1 MLNLLTYNLNDL
13 DKNKISNTKLKSA
26 KSLIKE
32 INSDLSIK
40 KCLGN
45 SCGGTIYLINNNKNT
60 NQYNKKLICK
70 QIPLTSSITKPYI
83 EKYYKIMNKIYN
95 NHGLRMFINP
105 ILEYKFKGDYLY
117 LIYPY
122 YSGYNLEQLKSKILK
137 LDNENFKVIIKHLV
151 KQILK
156 GLSILHNKQIYHQ
169 NITPYNIIVNTSNKS
184 KQIKVKFYDLSINN
198 SKTRVIVQGI
208 SQNPVTDQLEHV
220 DFLRVNDKTKVTI
233 EVPVKFLNETLSPGI
248 KRGGVL
254 NVVRY
259 TVEVICPVNKI
270 PESFEFNLEGLE
282 IGDSIHISH
291 TKIDEGVEPTIKDR
305 DFTVASILAP
315 SALVSAETS
324 EDKADDGEEEG
335 KDKEAAEESKP
346 EEENK
351 K

>member
-1 MLNLLTYNLNDL
+1 MSSIDTLSASLREKVGTNSA
-13 DKNKISNTKLKSA
+13 KKVRIANKIPAIIYGDGKNPEPI
-26 KSLIKE
+26 SLDVKDLRIE
-32 INSDLSIK
+32 INK
-40 KCLGN
+40 
-45 SCGGTIYLINNNKNT
+45 
-60 NQYNKKLICK
+60 
-70 QIPLTSSITKPYI
+70 SSFL
-83 EKYYKIMNKIYN
+83 NKI
-95 NHGLRMFINP
+95 
-105 ILEYKFKGDYLY
+105 
-117 LIYPY
+117 
-122 YSGYNLEQLKSKILK
+122 
-137 LDNENFKVIIKHLV
+137 
-151 KQILK
+151 
-156 GLSILHNKQIYHQ
+156 
-169 NITPYNIIVNTSNKS
+169 
-184 KQIKVKFYDLSINN
+184 YDLSIND

-208 SQNPVTDQLEHV
+208 SQNPVTDQLEHI

-324 EDKADDGEEEG
+324 EDKAEEEEEG

>member
-1 MLNLLTYNLNDL
+1 M
-13 DKNKISNTKLKSA
+13 I
-26 KSLIKE
+26 
-32 INSDLSIK
+32 INAVFS
-40 KCLGN
+40 
-45 SCGGTIYLINNNKNT
+45 
-60 NQYNKKLICK
+60 
-70 QIPLTSSITKPYI
+70 
-83 EKYYKIMNKIYN
+83 
-95 NHGLRMFINP
+95 RVNP
-105 ILEYKFKGDYLY
+105 IPAAAHPEYEFNIEITTG
-117 LIYPY
+117 ISAPPI
-122 YSGYNLEQLKSKILK
+122 GI
-137 LDNENFKVIIKHLV
+137 IIKTP
-151 KQILK
+151 
-156 GLSILHNKQIYHQ
+156 
-169 NITPYNIIVNTSNKS
+169 NINDN
-184 KQIKVKFYDLSINN
+184 
-198 SKTRVIVQGI
+198 KTRVIVQGI